1 MIHRM
6 LPCRHAVIV
15 LAAACLLKA
24 ASASEYI
31 PPGSDVAESSRGIYF
46 SKKSYIPEP
55 LPTFAGSRDK
65 LPSPI
70 LDGRPELVA
79 MYWKCWDLAFRN
91 MMRPPPG
98 SPFVSNWLDASFN
111 RNIFEWDSVF
121 ITMFARYGNTA
132 FPAIQTLDN
141 FYCRQRANGFIG
153 REIHRSDGLETFVA
167 GPKDAINPPL
177 FSWAEVES
185 FRLTGDKSRF
195 ARVLPPLEHYVAW
208 LNRDGDPGSA
218 NGTDWQ
224 EHGRRAAGS
233 VHHLYWNTPLG
244 SGMDDT
250 PRHGNG
256 WVDMSC
262 QMVIQYNNLA
272 TICDELTLPAKAA
285 GYRAEARAIS
295 GRINR
300 WCWNEEDGFYY
311 DVDNDGSQFRVKTAG
326 GFWPLVAGVASPAQ
340 AARLVAHLRN
350 EREFWR
356 PFVFPTLAADDPHYQ
371 GDGGYW
377 LGGVWAP
384 TNYVIIK
391 GLERCGQEEF
401 ATEATDRYLTAMAE
415 VFRTTGTVWEDY
427 APEEPLRPGNPAKK
441 DLVGWTGDGPIA
453 LLIENV
459 LGFRSDGVR
468 RHLEWRLTRTD
479 HHGIERLQV
488 GPVRVSAVCAAR
500 TSSDSPAQLEVTND
514 GPLELAVLVHG
525 GGQTFELQPGS
536 HSLTVR

>member
-1 MIHRM
+1 M
-6 LPCRHAVIV
+6 
-15 LAAACLLKA
+15 
-24 ASASEYI
+24 
-31 PPGSDVAESSRGIYF
+31 
-46 SKKSYIPEP
+46 
-55 LPTFAGSRDK
+55 
-65 LPSPI
+65 
-70 LDGRPELVA
+70 
-79 MYWKCWDLAFRN
+79 
-91 MMRPPPG
+91 
-98 SPFVSNWLDASFN
+98 
-111 RNIFEWDSVF
+111 
-121 ITMFARYGNTA
+121 
-132 FPAIQTLDN
+132 
-141 FYCRQRANGFIG
+141 
-153 REIHRSDGLETFVA
+153 
-167 GPKDAINPPL
+167 
-177 FSWAEVES
+177 
-185 FRLTGDKSRF
+185 
-195 ARVLPPLEHYVAW
+195 
-208 LNRDGDPGSA
+208 
-218 NGTDWQ
+218 
-224 EHGRRAAGS
+224 
-233 VHHLYWNTPLG
+233 
-244 SGMDDT
+244 
-250 PRHGNG
+250 
-256 WVDMSC
+256 
-262 QMVIQYNNLA
+262 
-272 TICDELTLPAKAA
+272 
-285 GYRAEARAIS
+285 
-295 GRINR
+295 
-300 WCWNEEDGFYY
+300 
-311 DVDNDGSQFRVKTAG
+311 
-326 GFWPLVAGVASPAQ
+326 
-340 AARLVAHLRN
+340 
-350 EREFWR
+350 
-356 PFVFPTLAADDPHYQ
+356 FPTLAADDPHYQ